1 MRCSVAGLTTE
12 HRIPG
17 RLESFTKPPNISLK
31 AKFLC
36 FKYIDAGYRHWN
48 TSLWTNS
55 PPSLYRNLHICYAR
69 EVVSCFLYKFN
80 LWTCSNKSYNYLT
93 ALSGTLALI
102 RAAAVKIRRA
112 FIAKLQR
119 STVVTRFSACRCGQD
134 LWVLRHSITRKEC
147 ERLIML
153 FYITVFISRWIIIGL
168 IRYSVANAVYSYSSV
183 SYDRPIASSQASSPQ
198 SAI

>member
-1 MRCSVAGLTTE
+1 MRSSVAGLTTE

-17 RLESFTKPPNISLK
+17 RLESFTKPANTSLK

-36 FKYIDAGYRHWN
+36 FKYTNAGYRHWN

-55 PPSLYRNLHICYAR
+55 PPSLHRNMHICKVR
-69 EVVSCFLYKFN
+69 EVVSCLLYKFN

-93 ALSGTLALI
+93 ALSGALALI

-112 FIAKLQR
+112 FIAKLQQ

-134 LWVLRHSITRKEC
+134 LWVLRHSI
-147 ERLIML
+147 
-153 FYITVFISRWIIIGL
+153 
-168 IRYSVANAVYSYSSV
+168 
-183 SYDRPIASSQASSPQ
+183 
-198 SAI
+198 